1 MDDFQM
7 NKLFI
12 SLVVGISI
20 EDSTE
25 LTTNL
30 RD

>member
-12 SLVVGISI
+12 SLEVGISI

-25 LTTNL
+25 LTTSL
-30 RD
+30 WD